1 MLMRFFVLKNVFNYS
16 YNKYNLNYLTF
27 KDWNMYAIR
36 NSYKFI
42 CF

>member
-27 KDWNMYAIR
+27 KDGNMYAIR

-42 CF
+42 YF